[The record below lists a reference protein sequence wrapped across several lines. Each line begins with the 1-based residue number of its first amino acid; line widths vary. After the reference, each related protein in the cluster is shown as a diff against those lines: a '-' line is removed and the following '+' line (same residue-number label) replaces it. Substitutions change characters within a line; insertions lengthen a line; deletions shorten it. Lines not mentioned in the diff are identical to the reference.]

1 MDYLF
6 FENQYIHNNIS
17 FFPMHKQVSS
27 LWKIFQFYIENA
39 LLQVLG
45 YYLTDFTALDK
56 FLSSP
61 SLGPRL
67 FNLLVLYRGYA
78 NLRSAH
84 HNTRKYVGIPNWLPR
99 ASISCKSVSR
109 MLVFFLTELLLGN
122 ELSLATNLLI
132 VPLKWFLTVLPA
144 VSVPGLML
152 CVAKAFDEVT
162 QTCEKY
168 IICIRCK
175 VLIKLQRTLIT
186 AQSRIYWNISKSII
200 AKFNL
205 RKTIRKCVSF
215 AKFISWNWNRFFP

>member
-6 FENQYIHNNIS
+6 FEIQYVHNNIS

-45 YYLTDFTALDK
+45 YYLTDFTVLDK
-56 FLSSP
+56 FFSFP

-99 ASISCKSVSR
+99 ASISCKTCFLHACVLFDWTYYGKWIVTCNKPSNCSFKIIFNCPSDCECTWINVVHSE
-109 MLVFFLTELLLGN
+109 VFWWSYTDLWKIYNLHPTQSTDIASTNFNYSTEQDLLEYL
-122 ELSLATNLLI
+122 EEHYSQI
-132 VPLKWFLTVLPA
+132 
-144 VSVPGLML
+144 
-152 CVAKAFDEVT
+152 
-162 QTCEKY
+162 
-168 IICIRCK
+168 
-175 VLIKLQRTLIT
+175 
-186 AQSRIYWNISKSII
+186 
-200 AKFNL
+200 
-205 RKTIRKCVSF
+205 
-215 AKFISWNWNRFFP
+215 